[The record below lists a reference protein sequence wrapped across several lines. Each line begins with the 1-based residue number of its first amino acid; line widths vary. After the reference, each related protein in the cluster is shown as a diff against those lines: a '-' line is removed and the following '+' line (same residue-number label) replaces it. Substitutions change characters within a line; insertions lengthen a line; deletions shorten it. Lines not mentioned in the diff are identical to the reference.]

1 MDAGRVFFAALWWAG
16 SGLGFMMLRR
26 TTSEVARRLAAVKR
40 TPTSAIAQA
49 PREGT
54 IEIVGRVVASE
65 RGLVQS
71 GATARPSVFARTLVE
86 RVNGSSRQKVLD
98 HVATQPFLVDDGS
111 GATAWV
117 ETDDNAHVAVEPSRL
132 DGGGVET
139 ARIGALLVAN
149 DVMDSPAKLVWQEW
163 LIEEGD
169 VPVRI
174 FAFERSNHVR
184 RRR

>member
-132 DGGGVET
+132 DGGRRGDRTHRRAAGRERRDGQPCEARLAGV
-139 ARIGALLVAN
+139 AHRGGRRSRAHFRI
-149 DVMDSPAKLVWQEW
+149 
-163 LIEEGD
+163 
-169 VPVRI
+169 
-174 FAFERSNHVR
+174 
-184 RRR
+184 

>member
-1 MDAGRVFFAALWWAG
+1 
-16 SGLGFMMLRR
+16 MMLRR

-71 GATARPSVFARTLVE
+71 GATARPGVLARTLVE
-86 RVNGSSRQKVLD
+86 RVNGSSRQKVLE

-132 DGGGVET
+132 DGGGEET

-149 DVMDSPAKLVWQEW
+149 E
-163 LIEEGD
+163 
-169 VPVRI
+169 RR
-174 FAFERSNHVR
+174 ERSPVILAFATTELHGLDHTPAGVATCDR
-184 RRR
+184 WPATSST